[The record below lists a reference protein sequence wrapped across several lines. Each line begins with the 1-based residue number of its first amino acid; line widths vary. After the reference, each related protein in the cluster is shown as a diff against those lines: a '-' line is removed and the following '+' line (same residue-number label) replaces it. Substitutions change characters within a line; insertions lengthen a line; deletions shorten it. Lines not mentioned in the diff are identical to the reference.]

1 MNPRRAP
8 LLLLAAVI
16 GTAGCVYRPPIQQGN
31 LLEIEEVDQ
40 VTPGMTRSQVR
51 YVLGTPMVSD
61 PFHPDRWDYVYSLKR
76 GRASRADTAHF
87 VVYFAD
93 DKVTRVEKLHVADAK
108 PAGKKKDGTVDADRE
123 PPPAPSVRQ
132 PQPETRR
139 PQGG

>member
-1 MNPRRAP
+1 MSPRLAP

-16 GTAGCVYRPPIQQGN
+16 GTASCVYRPNIQQGN

-61 PFHPDRWDYVYSLKR
+61 PFHPDRWDYVYSLRR
-76 GRASRADTAHF
+76 GRESRADTAHF
-87 VVYFAD
+87 VVHFAD

-108 PAGKKKDGTVDADRE
+108 PAGETKGGTVDRE

-132 PQPETRR
+132 PQPDTRR